1 MCIKQASIG
10 IDDPFASKVLLVV
23 GDMAQ
28 LPPICN
34 HFVES
39 FDNVCNLYVI
49 FKKNHFG
56 DLTLILHWQHQFN
69 MLKIFEYLQFLN
81 IIWIRKPL
89 ETKIEHYLTL
99 CIIPNDQILLANFD
113 EQTAILCSHNL
124 DLMQSQIQ

>member
-56 DLTLILHWQHQFN
+56 DLTLILH
-69 MLKIFEYLQFLN
+69 
-81 IIWIRKPL
+81 
-89 ETKIEHYLTL
+89 
-99 CIIPNDQILLANFD
+99 
-113 EQTAILCSHNL
+113 
-124 DLMQSQIQ
+124 